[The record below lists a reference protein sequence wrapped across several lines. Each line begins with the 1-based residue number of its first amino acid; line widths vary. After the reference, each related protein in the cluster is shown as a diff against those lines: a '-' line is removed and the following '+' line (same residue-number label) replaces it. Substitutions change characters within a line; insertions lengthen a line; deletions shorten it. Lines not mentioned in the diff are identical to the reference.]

1 MTRAHASPQFVVNYG
16 NGYRGTNN
24 NMEMG
29 VDAGQRGGTGR
40 FGIHG
45 GSSRGSTDRGVK
57 GVFDPPP
64 LSIFLPPPIR
74 F

>member
-1 MTRAHASPQFVVNYG
+1 MTRANAPRQFILNYGNYG
-16 NGYRGTNN
+16 NGYA

-29 VDAGQRGGTGR
+29 VDAGSRGGTGR

-45 GSSRGSTDRGVK
+45 GSSRGSADRGVK

-64 LSIFLPPPIR
+64 SIFLPPPIR
-74 F
+74 FY